1 MNQNPT
7 QANSKYQRV
16 IKISGCTTYKSEER
30 MGTRSSFWSVASVI
44 LRRKTGRG
52 KLPRTKL
59 IKSGE
64 GVKQFIKDF
73 EAAKKDHS

>member
-16 IKISGCTTYKSEER
+16 IKISGCTVYKSEER
-30 MGTRSSFWSVASVI
+30 MGTRIIEFLVRWVGYPE
-44 LRRKTGRG
+44 KKNWTWE
-52 KLPRTKL
+52 PRAKL

-73 EAAKKDHS
+73 EAAK

>member
-30 MGTRSSFWSVASVI
+30 MGTRIIEFLVRWVGYPE
-44 LRRKTGRG
+44 KKNWTWE
-52 KLPRTKL
+52 PRAKL

-73 EAAKKDHS
+73 EAAK